1 MIILIM
7 RATLLTMTIPRG
19 QRRRQIRDRPVT
31 AVSTNLI
38 MGTLKPREKA
48 STMPAPWSTA
58 LMTTMPHVPTGLDR
72 YHSAM
77 RSRRVRGTLG
87 PAAEARSMDVL
98 LMMASHLRFTVVSP
112 PPDRLKQGDGED
124 CHPCQ
129 VDETVDSG
137 RTR

>member
-1 MIILIM
+1 M

-87 PAAEARSMDVL
+87 PASGSRSMDVL
-98 LMMASHLRFTVVSP
+98 LMTGVSSAFH
-112 PPDRLKQGDGED
+112 RCL
-124 CHPCQ
+124 
-129 VDETVDSG
+129 TAA
-137 RTR
+137 